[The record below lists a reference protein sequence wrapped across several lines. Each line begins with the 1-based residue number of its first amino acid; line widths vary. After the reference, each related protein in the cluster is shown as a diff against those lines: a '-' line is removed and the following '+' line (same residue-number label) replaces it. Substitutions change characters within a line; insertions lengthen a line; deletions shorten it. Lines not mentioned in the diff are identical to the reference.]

1 MSCRKQ
7 SHLWGQT
14 RLLRDLCSQI
24 LKIFNDRFCITSLDS
39 LYQSLSVLM
48 QQNYTSTR
56 FRVFLDWGH
65 CVWHSV
71 FCTNSISFKFFS
83 QGIWLKHTYIITWS
97 PSKRGGDWFLTL
109 KLELLM
115 YKALVPSLG
124 GKKISFSHLNVTARI
139 PLIAG
144 RSIKVSQELEIYIY
158 SMSFHEMEIHLSDF
172 SRSLLQAL
180 LLPQSWLHCSG
191 MKSTWSKLRFRHHKM
206 DQSSVQA
213 PWVCL
218 WGKALPTNASWKRT
232 LCCAEAHI
240 CLWCLWAKPP
250 FATSWRQITLE
261 MYVCMW

>member
-24 LKIFNDRFCITSLDS
+24 LKIFNDRFCIKSLDS

-48 QQNYTSTR
+48 QQNCTSTR

-65 CVWHSV
+65 CVWHPV

-83 QGIWLKHTYIITWS
+83 QGIWLKLTYIITWS
-97 PSKRGGDWFLTL
+97 PSKRGGDRFLTL

-139 PLIAG
+139 PLIAE
-144 RSIKVSQELEIYIY
+144 RSIKGSLTGTGDLHLFHVISQDGDTSAWLLQIP
-158 SMSFHEMEIHLSDF
+158 SAGTLFTPVLT
-172 SRSLLQAL
+172 SLLRDEKYMEQA
-180 LLPQSWLHCSG
+180 
-191 MKSTWSKLRFRHHKM
+191 
-206 DQSSVQA
+206 
-213 PWVCL
+213 
-218 WGKALPTNASWKRT
+218 
-232 LCCAEAHI
+232 EI
-240 CLWCLWAKPP
+240 
-250 FATSWRQITLE
+250 
-261 MYVCMW
+261 